1 MLIISRMDRA
11 IITKEMHSLR
21 GLASYRHYMVTT
33 RGLFKDNS
41 VPNFIGN
48 GSKIFK
54 RLQKASHQFSLHP
67 PIYKGCS
74 LIVQQQK
81 DSLGKSNERT
91 LVSDLEI
98 LAQKW

>member
-1 MLIISRMDRA
+1 ML
-11 IITKEMHSLR
+11 
-21 GLASYRHYMVTT
+21 TT
-33 RGLFKDNS
+33 RDLFKDNS

-54 RLQKASHQFSLHP
+54 RLQKASHQFSLHS

-81 DSLGKSNERT
+81 DSLWKSNERT
-91 LVSDLEI
+91 LVSDIEI

>member
-1 MLIISRMDRA
+1 MDRA
-11 IITKEMHSLR
+11 IITKEMYSLR
-21 GLASYRHYMVTT
+21 GLASYRHYMVAT
-33 RGLFKDNS
+33 RDLFKDNS
-41 VPNFIGN
+41 VPNSIGN
-48 GSKIFK
+48 GSKNLR
-54 RLQKASHQFSLHP
+54 RLQKASHQFSLNP

-74 LIVQQQK
+74 QIVQQQK